1 MSLLSIC
8 QRALSEIGDTNV
20 PTSIYGNIDPTA
32 VQLLALLT
40 RGGKTLRRFKW
51 QALIKTGTIAV
62 AGGTQDYALPAD
74 WLEFDPLTFWD
85 EDAGYDLVGPVSP
98 ALWNTL
104 NYSGL
109 VGAGMRKYFR
119 VAAGKISLFPV
130 PTAVATLRY
139 SYRSKYWIGGLAKE
153 DFTDD
158 TDTVDL
164 DEQLLIADLK
174 WRYRQAKGL
183 DDWPVLAEEANRLRD
198 LLLAADGGKASVR
211 FGGAGAVASAGALP
225 ESGFGL

>member
-1 MSLLSIC
+1 MSLLTIC
-8 QRALSEIGDTNV
+8 QRALTEIGDTNV
-20 PTSIYGNIDPTA
+20 PTAIYGNTDPTA

-40 RGGKTLRRFKW
+40 RAGKTLRRLKW
-51 QALIKTGTIAV
+51 QALIKTGTIVTAN
-62 AGGTQDYALPAD
+62 GTQDYALPAD

-85 EDAGYDLVGPVSP
+85 ETSRYELVGPVSP

-109 VGAGMRKYFR
+109 VGAGLRKYFR
-119 VAAGKISLFPV
+119 VAAGNISLYPV
-130 PTAVATLRY
+130 PTGTANLRY
-139 SYRSKYWIGGLAKE
+139 SYRSRNWIGGLAKE

-158 TDTVDL
+158 SDAVDL

-198 LLLAADGGKASVR
+198 LLVAADGGKAPVS
-211 FGGAGAVASAGALP
+211 FGGRPGAGLGTLP